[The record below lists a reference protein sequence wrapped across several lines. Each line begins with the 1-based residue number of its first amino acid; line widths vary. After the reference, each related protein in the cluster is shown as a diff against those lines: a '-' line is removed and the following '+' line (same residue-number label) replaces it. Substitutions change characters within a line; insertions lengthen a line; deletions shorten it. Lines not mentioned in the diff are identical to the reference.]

1 MMFHVRVI
9 EAGAGCSRARRKS
22 KDSMKVPWLDDKC
35 IICLGHDA
43 LSEEHVIP
51 AALGGDLKCDFLCK
65 PWNDRFGASFE
76 ARKTDPAIRT
86 AKARAK
92 TDPAIRTAVAAL
104 RSEIPVIHDGV
115 EDGQQYFAQFGKGLL
130 RR

>member
-1 MMFHVRVI
+1 
-9 EAGAGCSRARRKS
+9 
-22 KDSMKVPWLDDKC
+22 MKVPWLDDKC

-76 ARKTDPAIRT
+76 AR
-86 AKARAK
+86 AK